1 VAFLRIF
8 FGFFWRFLPL
18 FVVSS
23 ALATQVARGWRRM
36 IGARGSAMKRQRQRK
51 CLGCGAWFRADPRN
65 VKHQRYCSAPACRQ
79 ASKAAS
85 QHQWLSQPENQDY
98 FRGAGNVARVQRWR
112 AEHPGYWRR
121 SGAQDASALQDDCR
135 AQLIETQEES
145 AFMVGD
151 ALQDVLSA
159 QPAVLIGLIA
169 HLTDS
174 ALQEDIARS
183 TRRLLQL
190 GQDILNGRRDH
201 ADQAGDLR

>member
-1 VAFLRIF
+1 
-8 FGFFWRFLPL
+8 
-18 FVVSS
+18 
-23 ALATQVARGWRRM
+23 
-36 IGARGSAMKRQRQRK
+36 MKRQKQRK
-51 CLGCGAWFRADPRN
+51 CRGCGAWFRVDPRN

-98 FRGAGNVARVQRWR
+98 FRGAENVARVQRWR

-135 AQLIETQEES
+135 AQPIETQEES
-145 AFMVGD
+145 AFIVGD

-190 GQDILNGRRDH
+190 GQDILSGRRDH